1 MDLDIFL
8 NRNRI
13 KKENVFY
20 EASSFFEENGKK
32 VKWQI
37 RALSGSEEEK
47 IREMCIKQVQK
58 RNGGYSEELDY
69 SRYLGKLAAASTVY
83 PDLYSEELQNSYG
96 VMGEDALLKE
106 MLTAGEYIAYIKK
119 VKEVN
124 GFNISEREIVDEAKN
139 S

>member
-1 MDLDIFL
+1 M
-8 NRNRI
+8 
-13 KKENVFY
+13 
-20 EASSFFEENGKK
+20 
-32 VKWQI
+32 
-37 RALSGSEEEK
+37 
-47 IREMCIKQVQK
+47 
-58 RNGGYSEELDY
+58 
-69 SRYLGKLAAASTVY
+69 AAASTVY
-83 PDLYSEELQNSYG
+83 PDLYNEELQNSYG

>member
-1 MDLDIFL
+1 MDLDMFL

-20 EASSFFEENGKK
+20 EASSCFKENGKK
-32 VKWQI
+32 IKWQI
-37 RALSGSEEEK
+37 RALSGREEEK
-47 IREMCIKQVQK
+47 IREICIRQVQK

-83 PDLYSEELQNSYG
+83 PDLYNEELQNSYG